1 MSDNH
6 LTVPAGAQNSQH
18 KLAKPIVRQVT
29 LEDITSSLK
38 LGILD
43 FVKTPVIG
51 LTFGAFF
58 VVGGVL
64 VTLLSFWV
72 DMSYISYPLACGFL
86 LLGPFAALGLYEV
99 SRRLQAG
106 ETPRMSGLFTLMWEQ
121 RRGEIAWMAFVVIF
135 IQFLWMFKVHLLLA
149 LFLGMQ
155 GYGTFLQFAQTIFET
170 SDGLLFLLAGHLVGA
185 FFAMLLFAVSVV
197 SFPMLLDTEVDFVTA
212 MITSFKVVTGSPVIM
227 VGWGLLITATLMA
240 SMIPMFV
247 GLLVTLPV
255 LGHTTWH
262 LYKRVVSFEEK

>member
-6 LTVPAGAQNSQH
+6 LTVSGSPRHSQH
-18 KLAKPIVRQVT
+18 KLEKPIVGQVT
-29 LEDITSSLK
+29 VEDITASLK
-38 LGILD
+38 LGVLD

-51 LTFGAFF
+51 LTFGTFF
-58 VVGGVL
+58 VIGGIL

-149 LFLGMQ
+149 LFLGMK

-170 SDGLLFLLAGHLVGA
+170 PDGLLFLLAGHVVGA

-197 SFPMLLDTEVDFVTA
+197 SFPMLLDTELDFVTA

-227 VGWGLLITATLMA
+227 VGWGLLITAILMI
-240 SMIPMFV
+240 SMIPAFV
-247 GLLVTLPV
+247 GLLVTLPI

-262 LYKRVVSFEEK
+262 LYKRAVTFEEK

>member
-1 MSDNH
+1 MSDRH
-6 LTVPAGAQNSQH
+6 LTVPVDAQNSQQ
-18 KLAKPIVRQVT
+18 KLVIPIVRQVT
-29 LEDITSSLK
+29 LADITSSLK
-38 LGILD
+38 LGIMD

-58 VVGGVL
+58 FVGGVL

-72 DMSYISYPLACGFL
+72 HMSYISYPLACGFL
-86 LLGPFAALGLYEV
+86 LLGPFAAIGLYEV

-106 ETPRMSGLFTLMWEQ
+106 ETPRMSSVLTLMWEQ

-170 SDGLLFLLAGHLVGA
+170 FDGLLFLIAGHLVGA

-197 SFPMLLDTEVDFVTA
+197 SFPLLLDTELDFVTA

-227 VGWGLLITATLMA
+227 VGWGLLITAILMV

-262 LYKRVVSFEEK
+262 LYKRVVTFDEV